1 MKFTNRIIA
10 LLLSIVMISA
20 VACLS
25 VSAIT
30 LFPVADWVYH
40 KINNDKEFEIY
51 DYIGEQKSIFTP
63 YSHNSI
69 YITTVGANAFDGNTT
84 MESLTLSKYITTVSH
99 HAFLNCTSLKT
110 VDFQGVSVKT
120 IDDYA
125 FAGCSSLSG
134 IALENT
140 LIDTLSCGVFMN
152 CDSLT
157 EITVPDT
164 VTTIE
169 EKAFAYCDKLSK
181 VVIPETVTAIDGNAF
196 EGSDNVVIYCYED
209 SLAHRYAVNNE
220 IEFVLL
226 DPKQTYI
233 LGDVDNNGKVTILD
247 ATVLQCVLVFKME
260 KPENFDLVADTNQ
273 SGYVSILDATHIQFY
288 MADLLDDSP
297 IGKTFEY

>member
-10 LLLSIVMISA
+10 LLLSVVMLSA

-40 KINNDKEFEIY
+40 KINNDTEFEIY
-51 DYIGEQKSIFTP
+51 DYEGTQANVFTP
-63 YSHNSI
+63 YYHNNI
-69 YITTVGANAFDGNTT
+69 YITTVGANAFDSNTT

-99 HAFLNCTSLKT
+99 HAFQNCTSLKT
-110 VDFQGVSVKT
+110 VGFQGVSVT
-120 IDDYA
+120 SIDDYA
-125 FAGCSSLSG
+125 FSGCTSLSS
-134 IALENT
+134 IKLEDT
-140 LIDTLSCGVFMN
+140 LIDTLSYGVFMN

-157 EITVPDT
+157 EVTVPDT

-169 EKAFAYCDKLSK
+169 KHAFAYCDNLTK
-181 VVIPETVTAIDGNAF
+181 VVIPSTVTSIDAQAF
-196 EGSDNVVIYCYED
+196 EGADNVVIYCYED

-226 DPKQTYI
+226 EPKQTYI

-247 ATVLQCVLVFKME
+247 ATVLQCVLVMKMD
-260 KPENFDLVADTNQ
+260 KPENFDLVADTNL
-273 SGYVSILDATHIQFY
+273 SGYVSILDATYIQFY
-288 MADLLDDSP
+288 MADLLLDSS